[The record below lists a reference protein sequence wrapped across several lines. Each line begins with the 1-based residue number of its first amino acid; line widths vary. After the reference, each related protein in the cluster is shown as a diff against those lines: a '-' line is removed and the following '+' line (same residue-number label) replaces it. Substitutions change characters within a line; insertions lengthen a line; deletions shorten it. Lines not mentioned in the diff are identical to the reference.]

1 MKMKGWWPREFG
13 MVARCRVDDRDVYCA
28 FDYPSRQVASTCG
41 LFDALETHPVE
52 AVMEAFRGLPF
63 KLLDVL
69 DSKQEAEQAVEAN
82 TIERFLLELESGT
95 DLE

>member
-1 MKMKGWWPREFG
+1 MKMKCWWSREFG

-28 FDYPSRQVASTCG
+28 FDYPSRHVARVRG
-41 LFDALETHPVE
+41 LFDALETQPVE
-52 AVMEAFRGLPF
+52 LVMEAFRGLPF